1 MNLSLKL
8 FICCFVVI
16 NANDV
21 WSQSTLK
28 YNSQHF
34 SNENVRTANPIHP
47 SAAYLTEVQFTGG
60 PCISPQEEIA
70 AIAEVRKNIA
80 LLKQAGK
87 INLQTASVPQPDFIW
102 PVQAKAGFT
111 DYGYYTVNFLVDHN
125 ASFNNNLLDYNCGN
139 RTYDWGSGNHKGTD
153 IILWPYAWRR
163 MDGGVMEVVAAAP
176 GVIVSKTDG
185 NFDRSCQ
192 NSGSGTANAIHV
204 QHADGSIAWYWHFKS
219 GSLTPKVIGDSVIAG
234 EYLGTA
240 GSSGSSSWP
249 HLHFQVSDSAMNLID
264 PWDGSCNSTNA
275 GNSWWQTQQPYD
287 VPSVNRI
294 CTKGTEVDYYSCPTP
309 ELTLEK
315 DTFNLGD
322 SLWLWLYTR
331 DLALNSSFQL
341 NILNPLN
348 QNVLN
353 WNFTVPWATIA
364 TSYVRWYYIID
375 PWFVPGWWTFEAV
388 YGGNTYQHP
397 FYITGGTAS
406 LYNNLVKNNFRIYP
420 NPGNNSITLNGMNY
434 APGDKLNIAD
444 AVGHSLR
451 TIEFNN
457 HGTDPLI
464 ETNELV
470 NGVYFIHF
478 ISNGRAATQKFVVL
492 H

>member
-1 MNLSLKL
+1 MKSSVKL
-8 FICCFVVI
+8 LLFVFVFVI
-16 NANDV
+16 SKSV
-21 WSQSTLK
+21 WSQSTMK
-28 YNSQHF
+28 CTTQHF
-34 SNENVRTANPIHP
+34 ANENVHSKNPIYP
-47 SAAYLTEVQFTGG
+47 SPAYLTNVQFTGDN
-60 PCISPQEEIA
+60 CISPQEEAA
-70 AIAEVRKNIA
+70 AIAEIKKNRA
-80 LLKQAGK
+80 LLSKAGK
-87 INLQTASVPQPDFIW
+87 INLQTASVPHPNFIW
-102 PVQAKAGFT
+102 PVRSKTGFV

-125 ASFNNNLLDYNCGN
+125 PSYNNNLLDYNCGN
-139 RTYDWGSGNHKGTD
+139 RTYDWASGNHKGTD

-163 MDGGVMEVVAAAP
+163 MDEGVMEVVAAAP
-176 GVIVSKTDG
+176 GVIVSKIDG

-192 NSGSGTANAIHV
+192 NAGAGTANAIHV

-219 GSLTPKVIGDSVIAG
+219 GSVTPKVVGDSVVAG

-264 PWDGSCNSTNA
+264 PWDGSCNSINA
-275 GNSWWQTQQPYD
+275 GNSWWQTQQPYN

-294 CTKGTEVDYYSCPTP
+294 CTKRTEVDYYSCPTP

-331 DLALNSSFQL
+331 DLALNSSMQL
-341 NILNPLN
+341 NLLNPAN

-364 TSYVRWYYIID
+364 TSYVRWYYVVD

-388 YGGNTYQHP
+388 YNGTTYQHQ
-397 FYITGGTAS
+397 FYITGGTAGIES
-406 LYNNLVKNNFRIYP
+406 NASKSNFLIYP
-420 NPGNNSITLNGMNY
+420 NPSNHSITLKGMNY
-434 APGDKLNIAD
+434 SPGDKLNISD
-444 AVGHSLR
+444 AIGQTLR
-451 TIEFNN
+451 TIEFNIQ
-457 HGTDPLI
+457 GEDPLI

-478 ISNGRAATQKFVVL
+478 VADGRVITQKFVVQ